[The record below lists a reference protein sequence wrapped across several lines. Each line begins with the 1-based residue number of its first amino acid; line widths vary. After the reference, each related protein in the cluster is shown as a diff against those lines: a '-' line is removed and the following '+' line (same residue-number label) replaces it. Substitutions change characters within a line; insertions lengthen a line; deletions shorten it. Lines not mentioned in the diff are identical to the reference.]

1 MLNGCSM
8 LVGKNLQELLQ
19 ISIQCRSGEIL
30 LIDAISINQNDYL
43 EKNLQVQRMGG
54 EHLRF

>member
-1 MLNGCSM
+1 MLNGC
-8 LVGKNLQELLQ
+8 LTLAGKNLQESLQ
-19 ISIQCRSGEIL
+19 VAVQCRSGEIL
-30 LIDAISINQNDYL
+30 WIDAISINQNDYL